1 MAQPVGVLK
10 EYTLPQVVNNKTSTS
25 SRMTIR
31 EYKKIGEGAF
41 GTVVEAVL
49 RYADNNNNSSP
60 ASTSHDSANG
70 TTNESTNGNNRNHKD
85 NGWLG
90 PFAIKRV
97 PAQTEYKSRE
107 LEILRVVHHP
117 NIVSL
122 RFFFDKRSSVDDKIY
137 QNLVMECL
145 PSTLQSEIKF
155 YRQSKYTI
163 PYPHMKAYT
172 FQLARAMLYLH
183 GLGVSHRDI
192 KPSNILVDPSTI
204 QLKICD
210 FGSAK
215 KLEPNQ
221 PSVSYICSRY
231 YRAPELIV
239 GCSLY
244 TTKIDIWGLG
254 CVIAEM
260 FLGKPI
266 FQGHSPETQLK
277 EIAKLLGPPPNTFFF
292 KSNPQYR
299 GNMYTTRLFSC
310 TVEERFKQIFSNSP
324 PDAIDLLMKILV
336 YDPEQRASPRK
347 VLVQP
352 FFNELRGRRKGD
364 GSSGYEEFKVYPRGA
379 SEPIVLDLFNF
390 SDFELELL
398 GPYKSELGFV

>member
-1 MAQPVGVLK
+1 MNHTGLTNNTFNEYVLD
-10 EYTLPQVVNNKTSTS
+10 QVVENATLQSD
-25 SRMTIR
+25 RMVVR

-49 RYADNNNNSSP
+49 RKEYKK
-60 ASTSHDSANG
+60 DS
-70 TTNESTNGNNRNHKD
+70 EQDREEP
-85 NGWLG
+85 WLG
-90 PFAIKRV
+90 PYAIKRV

-107 LEILRVVHHP
+107 LEILRVVNHP

-122 RFFFDKRSSVDDKIY
+122 RFFFDKKSSSDGKIY

-145 PSTLQSEIKF
+145 PSNLQSEIKY
-155 YRQSKYTI
+155 YRHSKYTI
-163 PYPHMKAYT
+163 PYPHMKTYT

-183 GLGVSHRDI
+183 GFGISHRDI
-192 KPSNILVDPSTI
+192 KPSNILVDPATVT
-204 QLKICD
+204 LKICD

-231 YRAPELIV
+231 YRAPELII
-239 GCSLY
+239 GCSIY

-266 FQGHSPETQLK
+266 FQGESPQSQLK
-277 EIAKLLGPPPNTFFF
+277 EISKLLGPPSKTFFF
-292 KSNPQYR
+292 NNNPKYR
-299 GNMYTTRLFSC
+299 GNMYTNKLFSC

-336 YDPEQRASPRK
+336 YEPEKRASPRR
-347 VLVQP
+347 VLCHP
-352 FFNELRGRRKGD
+352 FFHELKQD
-364 GSSGYEEFKVYPRGA
+364 NFQVYPRGS
-379 SEPIVLDLFNF
+379 SEPIRLNLFNF
-390 SDFELELL
+390 SNYELELL
-398 GPYKSELGFV
+398 GPLKDELLS

>member
-1 MAQPVGVLK
+1 MAHPVGVLK

-25 SRMTIR
+25 SKMTIR

-49 RYADNNNNSSP
+49 RYADNNSSSSSSFSP
-60 ASTSHDSANG
+60 PPPSESAVNG
-70 TTNESTNGNNRNHKD
+70 SFKESKSNGSHKD
-85 NGWLG
+85 GWLG

-122 RFFFDKRSSVDDKIY
+122 RFFFDKKSSADDKVY

-192 KPSNILVDPSTI
+192 KPSNILVDPNTI

-266 FQGHSPETQLK
+266 FQGTSPETQLK

-310 TVEERFKQIFSNSP
+310 TVEERFRQIFSNSP

-352 FFNELRGRRKGD
+352 FFNELKNQD
-364 GSSGYEEFKVYPRGA
+364 FKVYPRGA
-379 SEPIVLDLFNF
+379 SEPIILDLFNF

-398 GPYKSELGFV
+398 GPYKNELGLV

>member
-1 MAQPVGVLK
+1 MAQSVN

-31 EYKKIGEGAF
+31 EYRKIGEGAF
-41 GTVVEAVL
+41 GTVVEAAL
-49 RYADNNNNSSP
+49 RYDEPTDVSSTHRHHQQQQEQQEQQEQSNS
-60 ASTSHDSANG
+60 NG
-70 TTNESTNGNNRNHKD
+70 HNGVSS
-85 NGWLG
+85 NGGRDEWIG

-107 LEILRVVHHP
+107 LEILRVVQHP

-122 RFFFDKRSSVDDKIY
+122 RFFFDKKSSSDNKIY

-145 PSTLQSEIKF
+145 PSNLQSEIKY
-155 YRQSKYTI
+155 YRQLKYTI

-183 GLGVSHRDI
+183 GFGISHRDI
-192 KPSNILVDPSTI
+192 KPSNILVDPTNI
-204 QLKICD
+204 RLKICD

-215 KLEPNQ
+215 KLEVNQ

-254 CVIAEM
+254 CVVAEM

-266 FQGHSPETQLK
+266 FQGSSPESQLK
-277 EIAKLLGPPPNTFFF
+277 EIAKLLGPPPKVFFF
-292 KSNPQYR
+292 KSNPNYR
-299 GNMYTTRLFSC
+299 GNMYSTKLFSC

-336 YDPEQRASPRK
+336 YDPETRASPRR
-347 VLVQP
+347 VMAHP
-352 FFNELRGRRKGD
+352 FFNELK
-364 GSSGYEEFKVYPRGA
+364 SPEFKVYPRG
-379 SEPIVLDLFNF
+379 STTPVDLSLFNF
-390 SDFELELL
+390 TEFELELL
-398 GPYKSELGFV
+398 GSYKDELKISA

>member
-1 MAQPVGVLK
+1 MARQQE
-10 EYTLPQVVNNKTSTS
+10 EYTLDQVVCNADLS
-25 SRMTIR
+25 SRRMVVK
-31 EYKKIGEGAF
+31 EYNKIGEGAF

-49 RYADNNNNSSP
+49 RYDDGSS
-60 ASTSHDSANG
+60 D
-70 TTNESTNGNNRNHKD
+70 EV
-85 NGWLG
+85 LG

-107 LEILRVVHHP
+107 LEILRVVNHP

-122 RFFFDKRSSVDDKIY
+122 RFFFDKKSPDDGKVY

-145 PSTLQSEIKF
+145 PLNLQNEIKY
-155 YRQSKYTI
+155 YRQLKYTI

-183 GLGVSHRDI
+183 GFEISHRDI
-192 KPSNILVDPSTI
+192 KPSNILVDPSTVT
-204 QLKICD
+204 LKVCD

-221 PSVSYICSRY
+221 LSVSYICSRY

-239 GCSLY
+239 GCPIY

-266 FQGHSPETQLK
+266 FQGQSSELQLK
-277 EIAKLLGPPPNTFFF
+277 EVLKLLGPPPKTFFF

-299 GNMYTTRLFSC
+299 GNMFTSKLFSC
-310 TVEERFKQIFSNSP
+310 TVEERFQQIFSNSP
-324 PDAIDLLMKILV
+324 PDAIDLLLKILV
-336 YDPEQRASPRK
+336 YDPEFRASPRS
-347 VLVQP
+347 VLVHP
-352 FFNELRGRRKGD
+352 FFHELKRD
-364 GSSGYEEFKVYPRGA
+364 DFQVFPRGS
-379 SEPIVLDLFNF
+379 SEPITLNLFNF
-390 SDFELELL
+390 SKYEIELL
-398 GPYKSELGFV
+398 GPLKDELLNLSE